1 MADDRREA
9 DETPGALSGVRVV
22 DLTQF
27 VLGPYATQTLGDLGA
42 DVIKIEE
49 PSGDRQRSSGKA
61 PNSKTMG
68 PVYVA
73 LNRNK
78 RSVVLD
84 LKSEP
89 GKRALAKLVKTAD
102 IFIHNMRPEAIARLG
117 FSYAAVAAMKAD
129 IVYVE
134 AMGYAAEG
142 PYAGRQAF
150 DDLIQAASGAMG
162 LGALVEP
169 GAALRPV
176 PSIIADKTCGLF
188 AVIAT
193 LAALR
198 HKERTGEG
206 QYVAVPMLETFTGFI
221 MAEHLYGETF
231 VPPTG
236 RFGHT
241 TTITPYRKPLATQD
255 GWLMVMPA
263 NRSQA
268 ARYLELGGIP
278 GAYESERFLTAEGA
292 QGKVAVY
299 NAMLA
304 EAAATRTT
312 AEWMAICAE
321 NSIPV
326 MVAHQSRDI
335 FDDPQLKKTLFQE
348 RELEGEGAYRA
359 MKPGLRFAK
368 TPATIRRDP
377 PQLGRDT
384 QEVLGELGLEGE
396 ESSPAGRGRLA
407 R

>member
-1 MADDRREA
+1 MSSPAV
-9 DETPGALSGVRVV
+9 GALDGVRVV

-49 PSGDRQRSSGKA
+49 PSGDRQRQGGKA

-68 PVYVA
+68 ATFVA

-78 RSVVLD
+78 RSVALD
-84 LKSEP
+84 LKAEP
-89 GKRALAKLVKTAD
+89 GRRALRRLVKTAD
-102 IFIHNMRPEAIARLG
+102 IFIHNMRPEAVARLG
-117 FSYAAVAAMKAD
+117 FSYEAVAALKPD

-150 DDLIQAASGAMG
+150 DDLIQSASGAAG
-162 LGALVEP
+162 LAALVDP
-169 GAALRPV
+169 SAPLQFV

-188 AVIAT
+188 AAIAC

-231 VPPTG
+231 IPPTG

-241 TTITPYRKPLATQD
+241 TTITPYRKPLKTLD
-255 GWLMVMPA
+255 GYMMVMPA
-263 NRSQA
+263 NRVQA
-268 ARYLELGGIP
+268 ARFLDLGGIP
-278 GAYESERFLTAEGA
+278 GAYESERFLSSEGA
-292 QGKVAVY
+292 AARVKVY
-299 NAMLA
+299 NEMLA

-312 AEWMAICAE
+312 AEWQALCATH
-321 NSIPV
+321 SIPA
-326 MVAHQSRDI
+326 MIAHQARDI
-335 FDDPQLKKTLFQE
+335 LNDPQLRQTLFEE
-348 RELEGEGAYRA
+348 RELEGEGTYRA

-368 TPATIRRDP
+368 TPATIRREP
-377 PQLGRDT
+377 PGIGRDNA
-384 QEVLGELGLEGE
+384 EVLEELGID
-396 ESSPAGRGRLA
+396 PADLLPLTGA
-407 R
+407 PAE